1 MNVVCDFTDSPSLS
15 SSGSDLDT
23 LTCFLPIMG
32 KPFLHHLLGY
42 IARLG
47 AKHLAIFLSDNAEKF
62 EQFIGDGER
71 WGITVTYH
79 LVKRGVSVRE
89 RVAKSSPFSGDEPVL
104 WCNARYLPCLKE
116 THLKDPARF
125 LTRENE
131 DTGWFYSNATDPSSL
146 PSTPLEAL
154 CVADAKAYLKT
165 VENVL
170 SRNGG
175 TLIVLGKELREGVWV
190 GAGTKMHP
198 SCTIIAPVYI
208 GSQVNL
214 GENTV
219 IGPRCEIGNGCIID
233 DGSSI
238 IESSVLSGSYV
249 GKNLEVRRC
258 VVNQNTIFNVALD
271 SAYVASDAILT
282 SSVEQEERS
291 GNLLRVSV
299 ASRFIAFFLALL
311 TSPILLVLLGINR
324 FVYRRK
330 REKISVLAIPQIDE
344 GKKRTI
350 TISTLRRRSEK
361 KGGIRWHARWIFL
374 LGLWQVVLG
383 KARFCGVPFRTTE
396 DFEKLSKEWQQLYL
410 SSKPG
415 IITEA
420 DILYEEYPEEEMLF
434 SSEMYYHVVDS
445 FSYNAKLIARYI
457 KGLFR

>member
-1 MNVVCDFTDSPSLS
+1 MRKLAGFT
-15 SSGSDLDT
+15 GNDT
-23 LTCFLPIMG
+23 
-32 KPFLHHLLGY
+32 
-42 IARLG
+42 
-47 AKHLAIFLSDNAEKF
+47 N
-62 EQFIGDGER
+62 
-71 WGITVTYH
+71 
-79 LVKRGVSVRE
+79 
-89 RVAKSSPFSGDEPVL
+89 
-104 WCNARYLPCLKE
+104 
-116 THLKDPARF
+116 
-125 LTRENE
+125 
-131 DTGWFYSNATDPSSL
+131 PSSL

-291 GNLLRVSV
+291 HNLLRVSV
-299 ASRFIAFFLALL
+299 ASRFIAFFSRTSLL
-311 TSPILLVLLGINR
+311 PRYCWYYLVSIGLCTVGSVRKSQFWR
-324 FVYRRK
+324 FHKSMRERSGPLPSLPSVDVPRK
-330 REKISVLAIPQIDE
+330 REGSGGTPGGSSSLDF
-344 GKKRTI
+344 GK
-350 TISTLRRRSEK
+350 
-361 KGGIRWHARWIFL
+361 WF
-374 LGLWQVVLG
+374 
-383 KARFCGVPFRTTE
+383 
-396 DFEKLSKEWQQLYL
+396 
-410 SSKPG
+410 
-415 IITEA
+415 
-420 DILYEEYPEEEMLF
+420 
-434 SSEMYYHVVDS
+434 
-445 FSYNAKLIARYI
+445 
-457 KGLFR
+457 